1 MASHQN
7 KIRKTGLL
15 AIVFDPFSKV
25 SLSSPSLNLLKIL
38 KRSKMKK
45 LNLIL
50 VLSLIFT
57 TTIFAQKT
65 FTLTSKDLGGET
77 TKLQEFNG
85 FGCSGE
91 NQSPELSWKN
101 APEGTKSFAITM
113 YDPDAPTGSG
123 FWHWVIVDIPVN
135 VNELLTNAGIKSNL
149 IPKGAIQSITDYGI
163 KGFGG
168 PCPPKGHGFHQY
180 IITVYALKTDKLG
193 TNENTNPAVVGFN
206 LWNQT
211 LAKASIVAYYKR

>member
-1 MASHQN
+1 M
-7 KIRKTGLL
+7 
-15 AIVFDPFSKV
+15 
-25 SLSSPSLNLLKIL
+25 
-38 KRSKMKK
+38 KRV
-45 LNLIL
+45 NLIL

-57 TTIFAQKT
+57 TTIFGQKT
-65 FTLTSKDLGGET
+65 FTLASKDLGGEAS
-77 TKLQEFNG
+77 KIQEFNG

-91 NQSPELSWKN
+91 NQSPQLSWKN

-123 FWHWVIVDIPVN
+123 FWHWVVFDIPAN
-135 VNELLTNAGIKSNL
+135 VNELVTNAGAKSNL
-149 IPKGAIQSITDYGI
+149 IPKGAVQSITDYGI

-168 PCPPKGHGFHQY
+168 PCPPVGHGFHGY

-193 TNENTNPAVVGFN
+193 TDENTNPAVVGFN

-211 LAKASIVAYYKR
+211 LAKASIVVYYKR